1 MSETSSAAQRPAGAA
16 APGKEERPRIILVSG
31 AILLALTVAVVLLRF
46 HRLGDLPHGIHH
58 DEGIHGVNAL
68 QVLRGE
74 HAVFF
79 PEKNDGL
86 EGLIA
91 YAVALTTPLLGR
103 TVLALRLP
111 SALAGAGTV
120 FAVFWLGRL
129 LFGRDEGGQAT
140 PWRGLLIGG
149 VSAGLMAVALGQT
162 IIGRTGFRANFL
174 PLLLCLCF
182 ALLWGRWSKPGRSPS
197 AERSAPTE
205 KQRLRRGE
213 GWWRVALAGGCVGL
227 MPYTYIAARFV
238 PFLLLLFGL
247 SCLLSWGRSE
257 AGQKNRRG
265 APLFLRC
272 SQLFA
277 RLRPELWSVGVFLGV
292 AALVAAPIL
301 VYFVLHPEDFFGRS
315 GQLSVFAPSISKGD
329 PLGTFLTNIWDHLL
343 VFGLRGDPTWRH
355 NFSGQPMLT
364 PWEAFFFWLGAG
376 LAVWRWRR
384 PAYRLLIFWL
394 GVLLMPAVLALEV
407 GFVPNTLRMMG
418 AAPAVYLII
427 GVGMWESFRFLEA
440 RRRAL
445 RFWPLPY
452 STTQNNERRGSDS
465 ADFVFQRDTTR
476 AAIAVGVVV
485 CAVIVGQGAFTYH
498 TLFQKWAGE
507 PEVHYAYEAGGV
519 DLIRVLD
526 MQPPQVDTV
535 YLITYKVNGHPSF
548 EYLYQG
554 ETPAYVVHA
563 NMPDL
568 AQKIRAMLVAMEQL
582 ATVRVV
588 DWNTDAPWAGD
599 GDENI
604 VVLLSRYGRYLGSED
619 FASFRIHTYADISL
633 DRPWTFYEQLEPLTV
648 RYDGGIDL
656 RGLALGQGEEQLS
669 SQKLLSLE
677 MVRSLW
683 VGLQWQTTPGLD
695 TDFSISLRLYNSD
708 GALSFQR
715 DAVLGNPSLAR
726 TSQWAAE
733 EAVDTLFHLELSDD
747 LLPGE
752 YELRMIVYNTET
764 LTPTVEIDVWE
775 PEFVLARLRLA
786 ETQ

>member
-1 MSETSSAAQRPAGAA
+1 MSETSSAAQPPAGATA
-16 APGKEERPRIILVSG
+16 SGNEERPRIILVSG
-31 AILLALTVAVVLLRF
+31 AILFALTAAVVLLRF

-58 DEGIHGVNAL
+58 DEGIHGLNAL

-120 FAVFWLGRL
+120 FALLWLGLL
-129 LFGRDEGGQAT
+129 LFGRDEEGRAT

-149 VSAGLMAVALGQT
+149 IGAGLMAVSLGQT
-162 IIGRTGFRANFL
+162 IIGRTAFRANFL

-182 ALLWGRWSKPGRSPS
+182 ALLWEKWSTPGRLPPAGSN
-197 AERSAPTE
+197 APAG

-213 GWWRVALAGGCVGL
+213 GLWRFALAGTCVGL

-238 PFLLLLFGL
+238 PFLLIFFGL
-247 SCLLSWGRSE
+247 SCLLPWGRSE
-257 AGQKNRRG
+257 AGEKNRHG
-265 APLFLRC
+265 DILFPRF
-272 SQLFA
+272 SNIFS
-277 RLRPELWSVGVFLGV
+277 RMRPELLAGSVFLGA

-301 VYFVLHPEDFFGRS
+301 VYFFLHPEDFFGRS
-315 GQLSVFAPSISKGD
+315 SQISVFAPSISQGD
-329 PLGTFLTNIWDHLL
+329 PLGTFLTNVWNHLL
-343 VFGLRGDPTWRH
+343 VFGMRGDPTWRH
-355 NFSGQPMLT
+355 NFASQPLLP

-376 LAVWRWRR
+376 IAVRRWRQA
-384 PAYRLLIFWL
+384 AYRLLLMWL

-407 GFVPNTLRMMG
+407 GFVPNTLRMIG
-418 AAPAVYLII
+418 AAPAVYLLI
-427 GVGMWESFRFLEA
+427 GVGTWESFRFLQA

-445 RFWPLPY
+445 PFWPP
-452 STTQNNERRGSDS
+452 SDS
-465 ADFVFQRDTTR
+465 ATHSNGGPGAESADGLPRQDDCK
-476 AAIAVGVVV
+476 AAIAVGTVV
-485 CAVIVGQGAFTYH
+485 CAVILGQGAVTYH
-498 TLFQKWAGE
+498 TLFQKWANE
-507 PEVHYAYEAGGV
+507 PEVLNAYEAGGV

-548 EYLYQG
+548 EYLYEG
-554 ETPAYVVHA
+554 LTPAHVVHA

-568 AQKIRAMLVAMEQL
+568 AQKVRAMLMAVEQL

-604 VVLLSRYGRYLGSED
+604 VVLLSRYGRYLGSEE
-619 FASFRIHTYADISL
+619 FGSFRIHTYTDIRL
-633 DRPWTFYEQLEPLTV
+633 DRPWTFYEELEPVTV
-648 RYDGGIDL
+648 RYDGGIEL
-656 RGLALGQGEEQLS
+656 RGLALGQGEKQLS
-669 SQKLLSLE
+669 SQQLLNLE
-677 MVRSLW
+677 QARSLW
-683 VGLQWQTTPGLD
+683 VGLQWQTTPGLA
-695 TDFSISLRLYNSD
+695 TDFSISLRLYSSD
-708 GALSFQR
+708 DALSFQR
-715 DAVLGNPSLAR
+715 DAVLGNPSYAR
-726 TSQWAAE
+726 TSQWSAE
-733 EAVDTLFHLELSDD
+733 EAVDTLFHLEIPDD
-747 LLPGE
+747 LLAGE
-752 YELRMIVYNTET
+752 YELRLIVYNTET

-775 PEFVLARLRLA
+775 PEKVIARLRL
-786 ETQ
+786 TGLQ